1 LIGSSSFIEGDLLWT
16 RCSDARNLH
25 ESTNARTTPGPEF
38 VPRRPSQQRRLSHG
52 VSIGSSAGGCTGE
65 SGVVAVTDNVR
76 LAGRLGWLDP
86 LQMAATTAALTRWG
100 PSLAALYAP
109 RPFGTV
115 DELRSSTIAAP

>member
-1 LIGSSSFIEGDLLWT
+1 LIGSSSFIEGDLLWI

-25 ESTNARTTPGPEF
+25 ESTNARTTPGPD
-38 VPRRPSQQRRLSHG
+38 SSLADLLDNRLGNG

-100 PSLAALYAP
+100 PSLAALYA
-109 RPFGTV
+109 
-115 DELRSSTIAAP
+115 AAAVRHRRRAAVIDHRAP